1 MKRQNKYN
9 KKSTMQICLRLNKKT
24 DADII
29 EFIELLKKNNIS
41 VNGMIKM
48 SIRNSIKTTASMPIT
63 CKLDPEL
70 NEFIELDEFI
80 EECRKIV
87 KKYGGENSEGD
98 K

>member
-9 KKSTMQICLRLNKKT
+9 KKSTVQICLRLNKKT

-29 EFIELLKKNNIS
+29 EYIELLKKNNIS
-41 VNGMIKM
+41 VNGMIKGV
-48 SIRNSIKTTASMPIT
+48 IRNCLKRTASMPRPLN
-63 CKLDPEL
+63 LDPEL
-70 NEFIELDEFI
+70 DEYI

>member
-9 KKSTMQICLRLNKKT
+9 KKNTMQICLRLNKKT

-29 EFIELLKKNNIS
+29 KYIELLKKNNIS
-41 VNGMIKM
+41 VNGLIKM
-48 SIRNSIKTTASMPIT
+48 SIRNSIKTTASMP
-63 CKLDPEL
+63 KPLNLDP
-70 NEFIELDEFI
+70 ELDEFI

-87 KKYGGENSEGD
+87 KKYGGEKGEGD

>member
-9 KKSTMQICLRLNKKT
+9 KKNTMQICLRLNKKT

-29 EFIELLKKNNIS
+29 EYIELLKKNSIS

-48 SIRNSIKTTASMPIT
+48 SIKNTLKTTASMPRPLNLDS
-63 CKLDPEL
+63 KLDK
-70 NEFIELDEFI
+70 FIV
-80 EECRKIV
+80 ECRKII
-87 KKYGGENSEGD
+87 KNYGGEKGEGD

>member
-29 EFIELLKKNNIS
+29 ECVELLKKNNIS

-48 SIRNSIKTTASMPIT
+48 SIRNSIKTTASMP
-63 CKLDPEL
+63 KPLNLDS
-70 NEFIELDEFI
+70 ELDKFI
-80 EECRKIV
+80 EECKEIV
-87 KKYGGENSEGD
+87 KKYGGENSGGN